1 MGTCERI
8 LQDHA
13 TKQSLV
19 HHTDHAAL
27 LERSGKILLATTRYA
42 MAVQAYGNWQTLL
55 NESLVR
61 AATIC
66 YMQAH
71 DYPHRKGHAGG
82 RTLPKFLLDAGA
94 GRPAARIRTGTQRIP
109 DLRIFLSTYRGL
121 LRRSSRNTSEPYR
134 SCAATMTPHQGN
146 RRWRRAAIAC
156 CLVLSALPEPLA
168 RISATLCAFPTRYS
182 HSSASRPGT
191 RLKRCKHAI
200 VADRFFRT
208 LSEAVFQPDWQRPL
222 TPPRPKPHGASLP
235 DRSGGRNR
243 PCSSLS
249 PTDNNHR

>member
-1 MGTCERI
+1 MLHAGTR
-8 LQDHA
+8 L
-13 TKQSLV
+13 S
-19 HHTDHAAL
+19 
-27 LERSGKILLATTRYA
+27 S
-42 MAVQAYGNWQTLL
+42 
-55 NESLVR
+55 
-61 AATIC
+61 
-66 YMQAH
+66 
-71 DYPHRKGHAGG
+71 PHRKGHAGG

-109 DLRIFLSTYRGL
+109 DLRIFLSAYRGL

-146 RRWRRAAIAC
+146 RRWRHAAIAC
-156 CLVLSALPEPLA
+156 CLVLSALPEPPA

-200 VADRFFRT
+200 AADRFFRT
-208 LSEAVFQPDWQRPL
+208 LSEAVFQPDWQRTL